1 MRTFV
6 SRLRHRSSRPSNILR
21 SVRVLGSLPSPQSVS
36 FSTSARNYST
46 GNPNPDFNILFFSPR
61 NDRHYHDFETKNPA
75 FIKEIEPKSVS
86 VTDTAHH
93 PQSGYLAIKSL
104 IGQDVDPAMIIPH
117 LVLLAHDKAET
128 DQRIEFFRDAGI
140 KSVLAIRGNPV
151 VLGKTKDYRH
161 HTNGY
166 EEVTDLITRI
176 KELSPETEVIVPAY
190 PTVHP
195 FAESFESDIAELQKK
210 VDSGADRIIMQY
222 CFDNDLVE
230 AFVNELIK
238 RNINL
243 PKVPSI
249 MPVYS
254 PKYVEAFGVGSGVP
268 LPGKVVKIYQ
278 KANVQKGDS
287 RILCRSG
294 HEAAIE
300 YTTKQIEGLQ
310 KLNIEGVDRI
320 NVYSTN
326 NLEALKEVLDNVT
339 MNKNEE
345 KTRDR

>member
-1 MRTFV
+1 
-6 SRLRHRSSRPSNILR
+6 
-21 SVRVLGSLPSPQSVS
+21 
-36 FSTSARNYST
+36 
-46 GNPNPDFNILFFSPR
+46 
-61 NDRHYHDFETKNPA
+61 
-75 FIKEIEPKSVS
+75 
-86 VTDTAHH
+86 
-93 PQSGYLAIKSL
+93 
-104 IGQDVDPAMIIPH
+104 
-117 LVLLAHDKAET
+117 
-128 DQRIEFFRDAGI
+128 
-140 KSVLAIRGNPV
+140 
-151 VLGKTKDYRH
+151 
-161 HTNGY
+161 
-166 EEVTDLITRI
+166 
-176 KELSPETEVIVPAY
+176 
-190 PTVHP
+190 
-195 FAESFESDIAELQKK
+195 
-210 VDSGADRIIMQY
+210 MQY

-254 PKYVEAFGVGSGVP
+254 PKYVEAFGAGSGVP